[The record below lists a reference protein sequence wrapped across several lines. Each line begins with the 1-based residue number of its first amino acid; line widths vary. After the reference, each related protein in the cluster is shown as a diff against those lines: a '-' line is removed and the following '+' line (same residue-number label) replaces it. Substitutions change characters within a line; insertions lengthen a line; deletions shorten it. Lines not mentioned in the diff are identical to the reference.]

1 MFVKFMEKLFE
12 INEGVKLIAMIP
24 PEISR
29 STMRHIQVNDLR
41 GDSNKIKTLLK
52 SNLC

>member
-29 STMRHIQVNDLR
+29 STIRHIQVNDLR
-41 GDSNKIKTLLK
+41 EIATK
-52 SNLC
+52 